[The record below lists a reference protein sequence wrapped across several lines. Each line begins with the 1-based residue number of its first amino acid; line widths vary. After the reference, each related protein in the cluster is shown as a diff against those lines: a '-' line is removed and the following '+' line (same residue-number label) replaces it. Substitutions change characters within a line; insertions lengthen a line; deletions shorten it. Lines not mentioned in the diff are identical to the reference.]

1 MVDEKSIEA
10 AKERYGELLRQ
21 QLKRV
26 EDLKKEGDW
35 TDYSKLDKL
44 IIGVCGGDGIGPY
57 ICASAQKVMEF
68 LLAEKIKA
76 GKAEVRT
83 IDGLTIE
90 RRAAVMKAIP
100 DDTLEEL
107 KKCHVI
113 LKGPTTTPSKGDPWP
128 NIESANVAM
137 RKQLDLFANIRP
149 VSVPELGID
158 WTFFRENT
166 EGSYAL
172 GSNGIDV
179 TEDLAMDFCVATAQG
194 TDRIVRA
201 GFDFAKKSGA
211 NYLSLVTKAN
221 IIKTTDGKFLSTVE
235 RIGKEYPEVK
245 WDSWFID
252 IMTAKLIDPARRSDF
267 KVFVLPNLYGDI
279 LTDEAAQIQGGVGT
293 AGSANVGKRY
303 AMFEAIHGSAPRM
316 VDEGRAK
323 YADPCSMIKAVALMM
338 SHIGEAEK
346 GRKLNMALDVCVQFE
361 KKLVMTGRNTG
372 ATGDEF
378 AQYVMDT
385 VQRPDLEKAWN
396 GYIEKAKASAKNK

>member
-1 MVDEKSIEA
+1 MVDEQVIKTAQE
-10 AKERYGELLRQ
+10 KYGELLRQ
-21 QLKRV
+21 QLQRV
-26 EDLKKEGDW
+26 ENLKKEGDW
-35 TDYSKLDKL
+35 TDYSSIDKL
-44 IIGVCGGDGIGPY
+44 IVGVCGGDGIGPY

-68 LLAEKIKA
+68 LLADKIKA
-76 GKAEVRT
+76 GKAEIRI

-90 RRAAVMKAIP
+90 RRVEVMKAIP
-100 DDTLEEL
+100 DDTLEDL

-137 RKQLDLFANIRP
+137 RKKLDLFANVRP
-149 VSVPELGID
+149 VSVPELDIN

-172 GSNGIDV
+172 GSDGINV
-179 TEDLAMDFCVATAQG
+179 TDDLAMDFCVATTQG
-194 TDRIVRA
+194 TERIIRA
-201 GFDFAKKSGA
+201 GFDFAKKSGN
-211 NYLSLVTKAN
+211 NYVSLVTKAN
-221 IIKTTDGKFLSTVE
+221 IVKTTDGKFLSLTEKVA
-235 RIGKEYPEVK
+235 KDYPEVK

-252 IMTAKLIDPARRSDF
+252 IMTAKLIDPARRSAF

-293 AGSANVGKRY
+293 AGSANIGKKY

-316 VDEGRAK
+316 VDEGRAQ

-338 SHIGEAEK
+338 NHIGETEK
-346 GRKLNMALDVCVQFE
+346 GRKLDMALDVCVQFE
-361 KKLVMTGRNTG
+361 RKLVMTGRNNG

-378 AQYVMDT
+378 AQYIMDT
-385 VQRPDLEKAWN
+385 IQRPDLEEAWSQ
-396 GYIEKAKASAKNK
+396 YVKKAKSA